1 MFQTQEFATLYNDLS
16 LTYQGMGEIEY
27 AQDYLIQAIYCLEND
42 EEHKNSIDL
51 VELYISL
58 ADMLRKS
65 GNIDQSI
72 QAMLKS
78 IEIE

>member
-1 MFQTQEFATLYNDLS
+1 
-16 LTYQGMGEIEY
+16 MGEIEY

-72 QAMLKS
+72 
-78 IEIE
+78 